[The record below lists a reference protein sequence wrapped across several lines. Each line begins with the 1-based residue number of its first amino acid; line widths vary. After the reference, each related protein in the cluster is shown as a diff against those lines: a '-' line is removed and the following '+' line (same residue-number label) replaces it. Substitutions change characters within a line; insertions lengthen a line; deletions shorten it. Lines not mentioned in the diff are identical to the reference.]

1 MIIKNYQYVYM
12 CICAIVLMFVIGVT
26 IYSNIHD
33 RKTSRNNRKIKEV
46 LKNHPELVEA
56 YQRLRVI
63 EETYLLRRLEFNKT
77 QKAICSLYEVDKDEC
92 REEREKYKELQVEL
106 DRLRNEKILCEN
118 VVLSMEKAYGLT
130 KTNLVDLP
138 VEVHYSDFGQNISD
152 KDYEEVFSKLDRIDK
167 IINE

>member
-12 CICAIVLMFVIGVT
+12 CICAIVFMFVIGLT

-33 RKTSRNNRKIKEV
+33 RKISRNNRKIKEV
-46 LKNHPELVEA
+46 LKNYPELVEA

-92 REEREKYKELQVEL
+92 REKREKYKELQVEL

-152 KDYEEVFSKLDRIDK
+152 KDYEEVFSKLDKIDK